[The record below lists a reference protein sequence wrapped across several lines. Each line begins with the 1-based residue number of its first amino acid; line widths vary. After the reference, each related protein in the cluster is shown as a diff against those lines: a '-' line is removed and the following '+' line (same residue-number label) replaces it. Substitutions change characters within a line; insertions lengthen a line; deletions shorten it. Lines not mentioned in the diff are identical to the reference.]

1 MSNAIYNIDDK
12 KDKLTKE
19 AYKYYEKYV
28 GSIPLKILPNGKT
41 RPDLHNSEVDAFRHA
56 YASGIMAMEYGE
68 NAANA
73 LGQGYELKNDYN
85 NYNLPDGTRKQS
97 PEQISKENNMDLWNN
112 KIGRDISV
120 GCASNDQL
128 ASKLAK
134 ALAAGQFITNPSDP
148 RNYNLLTAQK
158 IGDNYIVY
166 GLDEDD
172 VAAKYGVAKERVIEN
187 HSLNVDLTGR
197 PTHSKSFII
206 KPDPEIDDSTYNEDN
221 IKTEEEHSGYQPER
235 NMINDFFKYY
245 EVPEIHEEG
254 INNLQRFERMHERA
268 KLEGDNEF
276 AGMFKNLAG
285 AHKQVF
291 DFLDNLNQEED
302 L

>member
-1 MSNAIYNIDDK
+1 MSEYKINYYYADTLVGHFYVQFEGQLPSNIAGKGARIFGKNPAIPLMPIAAGEVIDESKIHLDK
-12 KDKLTKE
+12 SKKKILVSTSVTSEQFESAYQLAVNSLEKGGLYHGTIDNCISFNQDIYRATGGKGHFINLFPKSELQNSGTMAAKE
-19 AYKYYEKYV
+19 AMKYYE
-28 GSIPLKILPNGKT
+28 SN
-41 RPDLHNSEVDAFRHA
+41 NFRFVT
-56 YASGIMAMEYGE
+56 G
-68 NAANA
+68 
-73 LGQGYELKNDYN
+73 
-85 NYNLPDGTRKQS
+85 
-97 PEQISKENNMDLWNN
+97 
-112 KIGRDISV
+112 
-120 GCASNDQL
+120 
-128 ASKLAK
+128 
-134 ALAAGQFITNPSDP
+134 
-148 RNYNLLTAQK
+148 LTA
-158 IGDNYIVY
+158 D
-166 GLDEDD
+166 L
-172 VAAKYGVAKERVIEN
+172 VALRYGVTEERVIEN
-187 HSLNVDLTGR
+187 LSLNVDSTGR

-245 EVPEIHEEG
+245 DAPEIHEEG